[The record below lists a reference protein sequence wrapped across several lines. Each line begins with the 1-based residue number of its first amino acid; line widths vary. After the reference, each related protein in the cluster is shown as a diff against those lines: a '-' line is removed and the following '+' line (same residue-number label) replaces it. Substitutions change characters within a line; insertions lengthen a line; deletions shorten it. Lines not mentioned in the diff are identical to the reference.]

1 MVPHNTIRIDGIVI
15 LSGASGTRRRS
26 ARAVEGSLLSHSRH
40 GNEIHRIVILHT
52 AEFSIERKQFVM
64 QRERRYYCVYIM
76 GSLSGTLYIGFS
88 GNLHKRVFQHK
99 FHHFEGFTD
108 KYDVTRLLYWESYD
122 DVHRAL
128 ARETQL
134 KGWSRAKKIGLIVK
148 RNPHWVDLA
157 REWYPWMKEGGCGS
171 AKG

>member
-1 MVPHNTIRIDGIVI
+1 M
-15 LSGASGTRRRS
+15 
-26 ARAVEGSLLSHSRH
+26 SRDPK
-40 GNEIHRIVILHT
+40 
-52 AEFSIERKQFVM
+52 S
-64 QRERRYYCVYIM
+64 YCVYIM

-108 KYDVTRLLYWESYD
+108 KYDVIRLLYWESYD

-134 KGWSRAKKIGLIVK
+134 KGWRRDKKVALIVRK
-148 RNPHWVDLA
+148 NPHWVDLA
-157 REWYPWMKEGGCGS
+157 SEWYPWMKSEAGRDASTANEHRYRDARSSLSMTKHGGGMTKQR
-171 AKG
+171 AVGDD

>member
-1 MVPHNTIRIDGIVI
+1 MCAVRMPNMQAAEGPSIVM
-15 LSGASGTRRRS
+15 LSGVEASLRDPFPAMGSTASNVTALIAVLRQRS
-26 ARAVEGSLLSHSRH
+26 DNDDMDRD
-40 GNEIHRIVILHT
+40 
-52 AEFSIERKQFVM
+52 RK
-64 QRERRYYCVYIM
+64 YYCVYIM

-88 GNLHKRVFQHK
+88 GHLHRRIFQHK

-134 KGWSRAKKIGLIVK
+134 KGWRREKKVALIAKK
-148 RNPHWVDLA
+148 NPQWVDLA
-157 REWYPWMKEGGCGS
+157 AESYPWMKSAGS
-171 AKG
+171 RDASTPR